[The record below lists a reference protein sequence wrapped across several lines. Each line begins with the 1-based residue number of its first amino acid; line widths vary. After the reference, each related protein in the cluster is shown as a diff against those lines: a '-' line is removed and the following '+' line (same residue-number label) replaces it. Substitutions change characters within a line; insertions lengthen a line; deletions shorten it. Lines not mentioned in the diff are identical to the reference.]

1 MLNYRKY
8 NHNRRA
14 YLLRRFSFSHLE
26 RFEPIGPLQLLNLFR
41 LGSFYIEF
49 FRLDTSY
56 LKCLLLSNPHPNM
69 VQFKMALLVKADE
82 SIVHLHHWLQ

>member
-26 RFEPIGPLQLLNLFR
+26 RFEPIGPLQLLLPEPLP
-41 LGSFYIEF
+41 LGF
-49 FRLDTSY
+49 
-56 LKCLLLSNPHPNM
+56 LLHRILSPGYFLSEMPS
-69 VQFKMALLVKADE
+69 VK
-82 SIVHLHHWLQ
+82 